1 MFTRKDYVATAE
13 ILNNFGSEIHQQVF
27 DELILAFSD
36 MFFADNPKFLVDKFE
51 AACLKDLELD
61 LE

>member
-13 ILNNFGSEIHQQVF
+13 ILNNFGNEIHQQVF
-27 DELILAFSD
+27 DELIFGFLRYV
-36 MFFADNPKFLVDKFE
+36 FADNPKFLADKFE
-51 AACLKDLELD
+51 SACLKDLELE

>member
-13 ILNNFGSEIHQQVF
+13 ILNNFGNEIHQQVF

-36 MFFADNPKFLVDKFE
+36 MFLQIIQNFLLISLNLL
-51 AACLKDLELD
+51 A
-61 LE
+61 